1 MLEFFLTITGNTG
14 STYQNKKLS
23 ECEAR
28 VGGNQMFYLSTL
40 LRNIR
45 RQGFKSLL
53 VCFIGILVTVFL
65 SLYLGNIAA
74 SRKQLNHL
82 PEVIPV
88 NAHISNLNGSK
99 AVGLLINERLIEQIK
114 ATDMVKNLRYT
125 IQLRANF
132 APETPEEELGFKYI
146 SIIGV
151 NDIEAFSL
159 LSAENIKW
167 ADGIPED
174 FLGGQQAGVIVDES
188 FLKDNDLHIGGQVN
202 LSLYSMDYG
211 EILNEI
217 YYRNID
223 DIAIEIVGSF
233 TINGTQ
239 QGTVI
244 MPNII
249 CPVGWVEEL
258 LRAYDIDVYADSANF
273 VVSEPLKLNDFK
285 SAMDDLGFQSVN
297 AQADSYS
304 LGGIGL
310 LVNDETFVRS
320 AGSLQK
326 NLTMM
331 RVFMPF
337 IILLIVLVGYIA
349 SYLVMQSRRMEVAV
363 MRSLGVDQKS
373 CILVLSAENAVL
385 VLLGCLIGIVAAVRM
400 TGIGIWEVLMITAVF
415 LASYMGGVVAALLKL
430 CRFSV
435 MEVLTR
441 SE

>member
-1 MLEFFLTITGNTG
+1 M
-14 STYQNKKLS
+14 
-23 ECEAR
+23 
-28 VGGNQMFYLSTL
+28 
-40 LRNIR
+40 
-45 RQGFKSLL
+45 
-53 VCFIGILVTVFL
+53 
-65 SLYLGNIAA
+65 
-74 SRKQLNHL
+74 
-82 PEVIPV
+82 
-88 NAHISNLNGSK
+88 
-99 AVGLLINERLIEQIK
+99 
-114 ATDMVKNLRYT
+114 
-125 IQLRANF
+125 
-132 APETPEEELGFKYI
+132 
-146 SIIGV
+146 GV

-159 LSAENIKW
+159 LSAEDIKW

-174 FLGGQQAGVIVDES
+174 FLQGQQAGAIVDEV
-188 FLKDNDLHIGGQVN
+188 FLQDNDLHIGDEVN
-202 LSLYSMDYG
+202 LSLYSLDFG
-211 EILNEI
+211 ERLNEL

-233 TINGTQ
+233 TITGTA

-244 MPNII
+244 MPNLI
-249 CPVGWVEEL
+249 CPVGWAEEL
-258 LRAYDIDVYADSANF
+258 LRAYDMDIYADSANF
-273 VVSEPLKLNDFK
+273 VVSEPLKLNEFK
-285 SAMDDLGFQSVN
+285 RTMDDLGFQSVN

-320 AGSLQK
+320 ASSLQK
-326 NLTMM
+326 NLTIM

-363 MRSLGVDQKS
+363 MRSLGVDQRN

-385 VLLGCLIGIVAAVRM
+385 ILMGCLIGIVAAVRM
-400 TGIGIWEVLMITAVF
+400 TGIGIWEVLMVTIVF
-415 LASYMGGVVAALLKL
+415 FASYMGGVVAALLKL

>member
-1 MLEFFLTITGNTG
+1 M
-14 STYQNKKLS
+14 
-23 ECEAR
+23 
-28 VGGNQMFYLSTL
+28 
-40 LRNIR
+40 
-45 RQGFKSLL
+45 
-53 VCFIGILVTVFL
+53 
-65 SLYLGNIAA
+65 
-74 SRKQLNHL
+74 
-82 PEVIPV
+82 
-88 NAHISNLNGSK
+88 
-99 AVGLLINERLIEQIK
+99 
-114 ATDMVKNLRYT
+114 
-125 IQLRANF
+125 
-132 APETPEEELGFKYI
+132 
-146 SIIGV
+146 GV

-159 LSAENIKW
+159 LSAEDIKW

-174 FLGGQQAGVIVDES
+174 FLQGQQAGAIVDEV
-188 FLKDNDLHIGGQVN
+188 FLQDNDLHIGDEVN
-202 LSLYSMDYG
+202 LSLYSLDFG
-211 EILNEI
+211 ERLNEL

-233 TINGTQ
+233 TITGTA
-239 QGTVI
+239 QGTVM
-244 MPNII
+244 MPNLI
-249 CPVGWVEEL
+249 CSVGWAEEL
-258 LRAYDIDVYADSANF
+258 LRAYDMDIYADSANF
-273 VVSEPLKLNDFK
+273 VVSEPLKLNEFK
-285 SAMDDLGFQSVN
+285 RAMDDLGFQSVN

-326 NLTMM
+326 NLTIM

-363 MRSLGVDQKS
+363 MRSLGVDQKN

-385 VLLGCLIGIVAAVRM
+385 ILLGCLIGVVAAVRM
-400 TGIGIWEVLMITAVF
+400 TGIGIWEMLMVTIVF
-415 LASYMGGVVAALLKL
+415 FASYMGGVVAALLKL